1 MPILVRTTPSTMA
14 EVADL
19 ASAGAPEGTT
29 VIAEEQ
35 TAGRGRIGREWQS
48 LPYAGLWLTTLLRPA
63 VEPSSLGWLPLV
75 TGIAVAH
82 AVRAQTDIDVG
93 LKWPND
99 IVISTSSGLAK
110 AGGILSERLADG
122 SVLVGIG
129 INVSQAPDEL
139 PPGGTSLARH
149 TRVVEREPLV
159 VAVLGGFA
167 DSYRRWL
174 AGADLEGAYREMSVT
189 IGSEVRVETPGA
201 TLEGVATGLGRHG
214 ELLVTDRSG
223 SGHAVSAGDVLLVR
237 PAIG

>member
-99 IVISTSSGLAK
+99 IVISTSNGLAK

-139 PPGGTSLARH
+139 PRVGPPWRSTPESSSASHSWSLCSESSQTVIDDGWPAPTLKVRIARC
-149 TRVVEREPLV
+149 P
-159 VAVLGGFA
+159 
-167 DSYRRWL
+167 
-174 AGADLEGAYREMSVT
+174 
-189 IGSEVRVETPGA
+189 
-201 TLEGVATGLGRHG
+201 
-214 ELLVTDRSG
+214 
-223 SGHAVSAGDVLLVR
+223 
-237 PAIG
+237 